1 MIDGHQRML
10 TCKRLGI
17 PIPDDKW
24 ELIESVTTI
33 RDARRWMR
41 DWQAGR
47 RNWSPNEMALQAA
60 EEYEEEKLAQ
70 GARTDLRGKA
80 ATDTAKQVGERYG
93 KTDRWVREAVAFSN
107 AVRVLRDNVGVD
119 FPDELVQ
126 DERPPLTRDQVV
138 AIAQAPADVQRE
150 ALELV
155 RKRNSAD
162 VIKVLGRAQRLL
174 EGTAQRRSDKNDDK
188 PAVSKFDLATLVY
201 TIDTWSMEM
210 VQGYNPVTD
219 VRAASYLTMH
229 LPSAIEKLIAL
240 AEANGLAGDVLDAYV
255 ARRIAAAQPEPTP
268 EPAPEIPPPEPA
280 PEIPPPEPAPEIP
293 PPEPAPEIP
302 PPELCGFQLFRRR
315 RRSTSASPGAP

>member
-1 MIDGHQRML
+1 M
-10 TCKRLGI
+10 
-17 PIPDDKW
+17 
-24 ELIESVTTI
+24 
-33 RDARRWMR
+33 
-41 DWQAGR
+41 
-47 RNWSPNEMALQAA
+47 
-60 EEYEEEKLAQ
+60 
-70 GARTDLRGKA
+70 
-80 ATDTAKQVGERYG
+80 
-93 KTDRWVREAVAFSN
+93 
-107 AVRVLRDNVGVD
+107 
-119 FPDELVQ
+119 
-126 DERPPLTRDQVV
+126 V

-155 RKRNSAD
+155 RKRNSAG
-162 VIKVLGRAQRLL
+162 VIKVLGRAQRLI

-219 VRAASYLTMH
+219 ARAASYLTMH
-229 LPSAIEKLIAL
+229 LPGAIEKLIAL

-268 EPAPEIPPPEPA
+268 EPAPEIPTPEPA

-302 PPELCGFQLFRRR
+302 PPDSAASSFFDVDAELRQRLQEHLDAHAGGTTRE
-315 RRSTSASPGAP
+315 STASRIGISTPTLRMFLDGGRIYAKTRTAIEDYLG